1 MLAKVQIEI
10 KNEEELDLLAPFIR
24 NLSALRGES
33 EGLREGNGS
42 GAVSLLSPTEP
53 VSKELKKRKTK
64 KKAVEAI
71 KKLVPEALGVD
82 PEDINPAEEVHMK
95 VAIDPPS
102 QTEIEADQQAFEHDG
117 LNYSKINLRELCFDT
132 AQEGATKKN
141 KVMAL
146 IKKYRPTGKLS
157 DIKEEDVWPMT
168 QEVREL

>member
-42 GAVSLLSPTEP
+42 GAVSLLPPTEP
-53 VSKELKKRKTK
+53 VSKALKKRKTK
-64 KKAVEAI
+64 KKA
-71 KKLVPEALGVD
+71 D
-82 PEDINPAEEVHMK
+82 PEEITPAEEVEMK
-95 VAIDPPS
+95 EAIDPPS
-102 QTEIEADQQAFEHDG
+102 QTEIEADQQAFEKDG
-117 LNYSKINLRELCFDT
+117 LDYSLINLRELCFET
-132 AQEGATKKN
+132 AQDGATNKN

-146 IKKYRPTGKLS
+146 IKKYCPTGKLS

-168 QEVREL
+168 EEVRKI